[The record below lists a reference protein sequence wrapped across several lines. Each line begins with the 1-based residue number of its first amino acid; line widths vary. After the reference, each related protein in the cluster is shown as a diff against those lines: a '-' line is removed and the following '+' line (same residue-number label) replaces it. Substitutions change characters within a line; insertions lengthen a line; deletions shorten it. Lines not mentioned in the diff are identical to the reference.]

1 MILILLVNICTERNS
16 NVPFKIDENGVVHL
30 IDNEGNFVGYCN
42 QETLEYLQTKY
53 EIEEIKET

>member
-1 MILILLVNICTERNS
+1 M
-16 NVPFKIDENGVVHL
+16 PFKIDEKGVVHL
-30 IDNEGNFVGYCN
+30 IDNKGNFVGYCS